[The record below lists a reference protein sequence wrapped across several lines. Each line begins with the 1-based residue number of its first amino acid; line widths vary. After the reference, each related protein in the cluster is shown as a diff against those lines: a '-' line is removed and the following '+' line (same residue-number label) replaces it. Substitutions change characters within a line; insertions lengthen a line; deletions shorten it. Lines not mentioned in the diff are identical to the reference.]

1 MKLKPVGGNMI
12 LSEEDRRK
20 KTLDTRPS
28 GVFGTPGNEQSGI
41 FPEGWEERLKESE
54 NKIKQAVRFEEKK
67 TPPQSI
73 REPKTYEFP
82 AANNAVLSPVT
93 KEKIAQDKKTL
104 MDITSKDWATRY
116 IFDPLTSNIKELRPL
131 NKFLTAPAKITD
143 EERRNLTPQQLRER
157 QEEISLLEASGA
169 TRLYEKMSSYER
181 MVYDE
186 KQRESYYYEKE
197 FDDALAAA
205 IKADPKDFELK
216 EGYEEP
222 TSAVGMFIEDIKYSK
237 HGFLDIAMSKS
248 LEANLRMIGAGPDV
262 LEWAEK
268 IAINAKIDLLRRPE
282 LFAPEGLDMGDARWW
297 TSTLA
302 NQVTFWATVFA
313 ASAGGAIV
321 GSIAGTG
328 AAGGAMTGGYLMGAG
343 IEQGMAYD
351 AMTEQGIS
359 PWEADWGSMVYGAA
373 ASYIENALGTKP
385 GTVLSSML
393 KKNAVRSFKKT
404 TLKGLMEKGAIKA
417 LMVAKT
423 AGEEGLEE
431 IVQGFTQ
438 NLVSS
443 WFDENQALFT
453 KDLWEQFKGGLA
465 GGLLFGVIGA
475 GGGASF
481 KSLTIEEIGRVLPN
495 ELTSA
500 QMGIQ
505 NELTNL
511 KESIDKEGV
520 DREFVV
526 KKMVELKD
534 SFNEIEAGKDR
545 ILKVGLTIEDITQKT
560 FKNLTPRQQAIAT
573 DMIVLMEDV
582 GKEGITKE
590 SVAKRLKQLRTEFNL
605 IEENKRDMPSLGLTI
620 KDVNKGKPIEEIKP
634 KKSVIPKEL
643 QPLATEAKKFD
654 SAEEFFL
661 RMDKGVRDLLVNQGI
676 RSQEAIKNFWNNNVE
691 KVVQKIDSVNPTGS
705 LYVDYKPQERM
716 TLELGENM
724 TTLDKTS
731 GKSSDEMITVYR
743 GAPKIQKEI
752 VPGDFI
758 TTNYELAKSYTGED
772 NILEKEVRMGDILDD
787 IKEPLGEEYIYRP
800 QATKEVKPVVKAKP
814 KPKKVIPA
822 TAKEQIKEEMPGGT
836 VTRLEAEKVDMI
848 EQASS
853 EVWAELDNAEAG
865 ARFMVQPGTQSNYAE
880 WLGSPSTFPSWLP
893 DGTRTTP
900 IVTKVKNYLI
910 SNRRPTRGKNIIA
923 AYNAAIGEIVER
935 SGITPA
941 EMKSYY
947 SGKVHEQIKEI
958 QANKEVKDKLTP
970 VSFKKMA
977 RELDEITRQPRSIM
991 ADYASM
997 LTPGDL
1003 FDYEL
1008 VYAEKRLSKFSGD
1021 ISKIIKRLSRAGV
1034 RQEII
1039 KSLTVDGSKIQSLI
1053 KLRREKNG
1061 EVSGTIS
1068 RKLIK
1073 YIRDNFNYDADRDA
1087 KWIRESKFKRAS
1099 GRVGRIIQGYETGDR
1114 FFRRLG
1120 SGLYNTIF
1128 LEARRGEKEAITYA
1142 EYIKEVELA
1151 DVRALNK
1158 KESEELFWFVAQ
1170 KQDKD
1175 IADNKKKTWSELSDN
1190 VKKAYK
1196 AVRKAAKNH
1205 YPEVKN
1211 SARMRGIEVREV
1223 KNYGPL
1229 YTSDDISLVDNGNF
1243 ESYARRDPY
1252 FGSTKEREID
1262 VPIDMY
1268 EKNYKKVM
1276 DRWADGVAR
1285 YVKLGDRTVKIKFL
1299 IESEE
1304 FRNIVGEKIASKLLS
1319 KNPSDLGWYTY
1330 VVNPPKPTDKA
1341 VVAKGIRN
1349 LQALSILGFRYS
1361 VPLKQPLNIIDAI
1374 GRVGIKSILKG
1385 GKAIIMR
1392 SELARY
1398 AKKSGTVLERS
1409 AGLTVQDLKW
1419 TVTRWASKPTE
1430 YADRF
1435 TAILLKVSVMEQ
1447 QLQRMKD
1454 EGIRVNPKLFKKAEA
1469 TADAIVE
1476 GVMGGMSR
1484 AHTPKVFRSE
1494 SGKHVNMFYSQLNAR
1509 AQWYFDELQGKWPEL
1524 ATMPKSQKAVVVGAI
1539 AKLILTSYL
1548 ETVVSKLA
1556 FFDEP
1561 DEVVKDVVSSLVG
1574 NIPLLGPLWFAATT
1588 GQPWSPVPAW
1598 ANLMK
1603 IVSNAAEGEWGDAL
1617 LEGTAFSGMP
1627 RQIINI
1633 VEGSIVVAKGRVEH
1647 KGNLVFEI
1655 EGGAEKIRT
1664 ILRGKWG
1671 SMTAREYFRKIDDM
1685 DKLQQDYYDIKEDKI
1700 IPLLEKGKRKE
1711 VDKVVKE
1718 YNAKV
1723 LKNIKKIEE
1732 RYDFEFSIKSTS
1744 LTIEDRNIND
1754 WIKQSDRLKNVPAF
1768 ERKWEKR
1775 PSSGSGS
1782 LNFDLNFNLD
1792 FNAF

>member
-1 MKLKPVGGNMI
+1 MERVMKLKPVGGNMI
-12 LSEEDRRK
+12 LSDEERRE

-800 QATKEVKPVVKAKP
+800 QATKEVKPVTKEIIPSQFFDRKFKEPGLAKYITPGNRYARSLGVYDLVEPSIKANTALQLERAKQFKNLDKIERAIYKIEKVKIPEKIAKAVIRKTP
-814 KPKKVIPA
+814 QRIRGWYNMLDKYDTAKEAGLTGEKAEIFTELRSLTKGMLERTNEVRTEVGLEPIRNIKGYITHIFDMATKKALSKMYSMPEVTKYWTDFTRSKHIYNPTAFHRLASDPRGLLRDPIAALRTMVSVDLKQIYMEQPNQLYREQMNKLEDVIPA
-822 TAKEQIKEEMPGGT
+822 STRKWVDSYMDVAIKGRPTEFDKLTNASLEKLGVRKALDLILKPFGRTSSSNLAVSMANGLSRLIHDAVIWGKVRLVLRNHTQKFLNLGMYGTKAFVKASFPAPKALKETIKDSDFW
-836 VTRLEAEKVDMI
+836 K
-848 EQASS
+848 
-853 EVWAELDNAEAG
+853 
-865 ARFMVQPGTQSNYAE
+865 
-880 WLGSPSTFPSWLP
+880 
-893 DGTRTTP
+893 
-900 IVTKVKNYLI
+900 I
-910 SNRRPTRGKNIIA
+910 SNRSFVETQVGLGKGVIKKLENLGYKPYGHSHISNVNHA
-923 AYNAAIGEIVER
+923 MKTAYYAGKELVDNPKYAKLGWTMDDVAREMEHGAMSTQYWYNKMGMPEIFR
-935 SGITPA
+935 SGAGKILMTLQSWWMNYTANYWREMLVRGFTGKTGWGKSIPVKWRLASIRHIIT
-941 EMKSYY
+941 
-947 SGKVHEQIKEI
+947 
-958 QANKEVKDKLTP
+958 
-970 VSFKKMA
+970 
-977 RELDEITRQPRSIM
+977 
-991 ADYASM
+991 
-997 LTPGDL
+997 
-1003 FDYEL
+1003 
-1008 VYAEKRLSKFSGD
+1008 
-1021 ISKIIKRLSRAGV
+1021 
-1034 RQEII
+1034 
-1039 KSLTVDGSKIQSLI
+1039 SLI
-1053 KLRREKNG
+1053 FIEG
-1061 EVSGTIS
+1061 M
-1068 RKLIK
+1068 RKAFDLEYRQI
-1073 YIRDNFNYDADRDA
+1073 AL
-1087 KWIRESKFKRAS
+1087 
-1099 GRVGRIIQGYETGDR
+1099 
-1114 FFRRLG
+1114 LG
-1120 SGLYNTIF
+1120 VLPTYLSPPGQMVLGLYNYLFAGDDDWKRKKAINQMKYSWKSF
-1128 LEARRGEKEAITYA
+1128 LPGSGAWKEWSGLWSGKKTL
-1142 EYIKEVELA
+1142 KETLFYTG
-1151 DVRALNK
+1151 K
-1158 KESEELFWFVAQ
+1158 KEEP
-1170 KQDKD
+1170 
-1175 IADNKKKTWSELSDN
+1175 KTSSSVSN
-1190 VKKAYK
+1190 GTS
-1196 AVRKAAKNH
+1196 R
-1205 YPEVKN
+1205 
-1211 SARMRGIEVREV
+1211 
-1223 KNYGPL
+1223 YG
-1229 YTSDDISLVDNGNF
+1229 
-1243 ESYARRDPY
+1243 EA
-1252 FGSTKEREID
+1252 
-1262 VPIDMY
+1262 
-1268 EKNYKKVM
+1268 
-1276 DRWADGVAR
+1276 
-1285 YVKLGDRTVKIKFL
+1285 
-1299 IESEE
+1299 
-1304 FRNIVGEKIASKLLS
+1304 
-1319 KNPSDLGWYTY
+1319 
-1330 VVNPPKPTDKA
+1330 
-1341 VVAKGIRN
+1341 
-1349 LQALSILGFRYS
+1349 
-1361 VPLKQPLNIIDAI
+1361 
-1374 GRVGIKSILKG
+1374 KSI
-1385 GKAIIMR
+1385 GK
-1392 SELARY
+1392 SRY
-1398 AKKSGTVLERS
+1398 
-1409 AGLTVQDLKW
+1409 
-1419 TVTRWASKPTE
+1419 
-1430 YADRF
+1430 
-1435 TAILLKVSVMEQ
+1435 
-1447 QLQRMKD
+1447 
-1454 EGIRVNPKLFKKAEA
+1454 
-1469 TADAIVE
+1469 
-1476 GVMGGMSR
+1476 
-1484 AHTPKVFRSE
+1484 
-1494 SGKHVNMFYSQLNAR
+1494 
-1509 AQWYFDELQGKWPEL
+1509 
-1524 ATMPKSQKAVVVGAI
+1524 
-1539 AKLILTSYL
+1539 
-1548 ETVVSKLA
+1548 
-1556 FFDEP
+1556 
-1561 DEVVKDVVSSLVG
+1561 
-1574 NIPLLGPLWFAATT
+1574 
-1588 GQPWSPVPAW
+1588 
-1598 ANLMK
+1598 
-1603 IVSNAAEGEWGDAL
+1603 
-1617 LEGTAFSGMP
+1617 
-1627 RQIINI
+1627 
-1633 VEGSIVVAKGRVEH
+1633 
-1647 KGNLVFEI
+1647 
-1655 EGGAEKIRT
+1655 
-1664 ILRGKWG
+1664 
-1671 SMTAREYFRKIDDM
+1671 
-1685 DKLQQDYYDIKEDKI
+1685 
-1700 IPLLEKGKRKE
+1700 
-1711 VDKVVKE
+1711 
-1718 YNAKV
+1718 
-1723 LKNIKKIEE
+1723 
-1732 RYDFEFSIKSTS
+1732 
-1744 LTIEDRNIND
+1744 
-1754 WIKQSDRLKNVPAF
+1754 
-1768 ERKWEKR
+1768 
-1775 PSSGSGS
+1775 
-1782 LNFDLNFNLD
+1782 
-1792 FNAF
+1792 